1 MKLLISFF
9 ILLLVCTVVEAKDIN
24 APPPLSGEPA
34 AEQFYFQELYDNWNE
49 LEHTNSNPNGTR
61 SGSAGEIIWY
71 ETVFKDQQFIALN
84 IDGALHWWAV
94 EFTDI
99 L

>member
-1 MKLLISFF
+1 
-9 ILLLVCTVVEAKDIN
+9 
-24 APPPLSGEPA
+24 
-34 AEQFYFQELYDNWNE
+34 ELYDNWNE